1 MKLTT
6 SDGRLRD
13 HRPPREL
20 REPGG
25 AGRRAAQAAP
35 TAVAADPADPGPV
48 QPVRAPGAEVRG
60 PARPVR
66 MVVGFDDSESA
77 RRALAWAANL
87 LRSGHGNLHVI
98 YADRALIASDL
109 PGFAR
114 AGMDRARDEK
124 AASVA
129 ETAARIGA
137 SAGVPHTFERCRESP
152 AKAILIAADADD
164 VAELHGPP
172 VIVVG
177 RSHHAA
183 GQVIGSVPGRLL
195 RRSPY
200 PVLTIC

>member
-1 MKLTT
+1 
-6 SDGRLRD
+6 
-13 HRPPREL
+13 
-20 REPGG
+20 
-25 AGRRAAQAAP
+25 
-35 TAVAADPADPGPV
+35 
-48 QPVRAPGAEVRG
+48 
-60 PARPVR
+60 
-66 MVVGFDDSESA
+66 MVVGFDGSESA
-77 RRALAWAANL
+77 RRALAWGANL
-87 LRSGHGNLHVI
+87 LRGARALHVI

-124 AASVA
+124 AARLA

-137 SAGVPHTFERCRESP
+137 SAGVPHTFERRQESP

-183 GQVIGSVPGRLL
+183 GQVIGSVPVRLL